1 MTYPIVSLSAGQ
13 AAYQELQSST
23 SGRMPEVRSE
33 SRGPRRDDDSAL
45 EGALEEL
52 KASSTV
58 AAQESLKK
66 SVRKADQDQLE
77 AAFAIKKLYAA
88 ARQFPSQPLR
98 DPDFWRYVT
107 FNIIDDW
114 VIAKG
119 ASNASYL
126 GLVPSAMID
135 CWPVMM
141 FNRSE
146 LSIRHATILSREPEE
161 LYGLGADFWRS
172 HILRVPTKYE
182 ETLLTSVFRLA
193 LDGRLPTKVVRPFA
207 KDIQAR
213 RSTIFLGSLTQA
225 QADKIAEESLNYAE
239 SVAKADS

>member
-1 MTYPIVSLSAGQ
+1 MTYPIVSLSVGR
-13 AAYQELQSST
+13 AAYQELQTSSI
-23 SGRMPEVRSE
+23 GQMPEVRSE
-33 SRGPRRDDDSAL
+33 SRGSRSDDDSAL
-45 EGALEEL
+45 ENGLEKL
-52 KASSTV
+52 RAASVV
-58 AAQESLKK
+58 AAQESFKK

-77 AAFAIKKLYAA
+77 AAFAIQELYGV
-88 ARQFPSQPLR
+88 ARQFPSQALR

-107 FNIIDDW
+107 FNTIGEW

-126 GLVPSAMID
+126 GLVPSAMND

-146 LSIRHATILSREPEE
+146 LSIKHATILGCEAVE

-182 ETLLTSVFRLA
+182 ETFLTSVFRLA

-207 KDIQAR
+207 KDIQVR
-213 RSTIFLGSLTQA
+213 RSTILLGSLTQEE
-225 QADKIAEESLNYAE
+225 ADKIAEQSLNFAE
-239 SVAKADS
+239 SVAEADS